1 MLPHPPMVTSTIGKC
16 ASVLGV
22 RMQVRVLCGQREW
35 FGSLPDRGAS
45 WTPKRA
51 KARHSTNMKEGGN
64 MENMGALEIVLM
76 FSIVFLIG
84 GLCIYAVKKAGR
96 KK

>member
-1 MLPHPPMVTSTIGKC
+1 
-16 ASVLGV
+16 
-22 RMQVRVLCGQREW
+22 
-35 FGSLPDRGAS
+35 
-45 WTPKRA
+45 
-51 KARHSTNMKEGGN
+51 

-96 KK
+96 K